1 MSMTRMTIRNKL
13 PLLAALSLF
22 FALPA
27 IHATT
32 LARLSL
38 DQLAGAADG
47 VARVRCAGI
56 ESRWENGSIWTIA
69 TFDVVQTLKGD
80 LPPRIVVR
88 LPGGKV
94 GAFTT
99 TVEGTPRFS
108 AGEEAIVFLE
118 RSRTEGYSVAGWVE
132 GTFRIALDAG
142 THREIVTQDSSTF
155 ALFDAATRTFR
166 TEGIQKMPM
175 EIFRARLDTAI
186 TKAQEKTR

>member
-1 MSMTRMTIRNKL
+1 MTMTRKL

-22 FALPA
+22 FALHA

-38 DQLAGAADG
+38 DQLAAAADG
-47 VARVRCAGI
+47 VARVRCAGT
-56 ESRWENGSIWTIA
+56 ESRWENGSIWTIT
-69 TFDVVQTLKGD
+69 TFDIVQTLKGD
-80 LPPRIVVR
+80 LPPRIAVR

-118 RSRTEGYSVAGWVE
+118 RSRANGYSVAGWVE
-132 GTFRIALDAG
+132 GTFRIALDYN
-142 THREIVTQDSSTF
+142 THREIVTQDSSSF

-166 TEGIQKMPM
+166 TESIRKMPM